1 MPRILLV
8 AEANVSAEQ
17 RRVFEAMIA
26 GQRISA
32 PVGPPAIA
40 MHPPPSPNQC
50 PRSALSSASTLAS
63 NRGCARSLFC

>member
-1 MPRILLV
+1 MPRIPLV
-8 AEANVSAEQ
+8 AEADMSAEQ

-40 MHPPPSPNQC
+40 MHPPPSPNQ
-50 PRSALSSASTLAS
+50 
-63 NRGCARSLFC
+63 